1 MARNICST
9 YFVQEGDCAVLVSQI
24 ANFLDG
30 SDTSAH
36 GIDAFKRNDFGR
48 FFRPLP
54 QFVLEIDKVIVFPD
68 DLLSARMTNPLD
80 HRRVIGRIG
89 EIYAAGQL

>member
-9 YFVQEGDCAVLVSQI
+9 YLVQEGDCAVLVSQI

-30 SDTSAH
+30 SDASAH
-36 GIDAFKRNDFGR
+36 GIDAFKRNNFGR
-48 FFRPLP
+48 FLRPLP
-54 QFVLEIDKVIVFPD
+54 QFVLEIDKVTVFPN
-68 DLLSARMTNPLD
+68 DLLSARMTNALD
-80 HRRVIGRIG
+80 HGRVIGRIG

>member
-9 YFVQEGDCAVLVSQI
+9 YFVQEGDRSVLVGQI

-48 FFRPLP
+48 FFRPFP
-54 QFVLEIDKVIVFPD
+54 QLVLKIDKVTVFPN
-68 DLLSARMTNPLD
+68 DLLGARMANALD
-80 HRRVIGRIG
+80 HGRVIRRIG